1 MILPE
6 EYQKN
11 SKGDKKNVASAMKVI
26 LNNPDDCLFI
36 IGKFLTFN
44 NFEIFKIKIL
54 KNFDFSIECFFFE
67 KSKFLGGK

>member
-11 SKGDKKNVASAMKVI
+11 SKGDKKNAASAMKLI

-36 IGKFLTFN
+36 IGKSN
-44 NFEIFKIKIL
+44 GICGNFVGFKIERK
-54 KNFDFSIECFFFE
+54 
-67 KSKFLGGK
+67 